1 MGVLT
6 NFVIRNQTPQHV
18 ELHGVDD
25 ADILKLSP
33 LQVRRLGSHPTRLY
47 GDAATAARQDQA
59 VDWEPEPTRS
69 MIVRVASVF
78 AATGMLAGLVAVGA
92 LLGRDVAAA
101 MGVAGFATL
110 CLLAAAL
117 AIRRARGTLLHGADR
132 LDRELEPAREAAGF
146 VELLRDLVIS
156 SFQYSALVVL
166 IVVGVSAPAA
176 ALYFGTDLA
185 QAVRFD
191 GLRPIVIGGDV
202 AHHVLVVRSL
212 QLVLVIL
219 VSLVPALMYFQF
231 DREKLTTLVDRWLH
245 VIFRLDPTLRTIA
258 DVDAKYGRRVEEF
271 LGASLGLGVDT
282 TRQRL
287 RDRSPVV
294 LSTLLI
300 AIGWIVVVL
309 SVPTNGP
316 DGAPATVPEMFH
328 PQLTPVTMA
337 FLGAYFLSV
346 QVALRGF
353 VRGDLKPKTYNVI
366 TVRILMAV
374 VLAWSVQGIIG
385 DGPSTLAVSFLAGVV
400 PNTVLLSIRTLTGS
414 KATTDDELDRRSPL
428 TQIDEIDVYERTRLE
443 EEGITSVQALA
454 RHDLVDL
461 MLSSRIPAPR
471 LIDWVDQAMLQQ
483 HTTAEVT
490 MALRANGV
498 RSATDLLQVCAHEGA
513 LAELTKALDG
523 RCSPTLLRV
532 VLAKDEWLT
541 YVTNWRQHEDLH
553 ASKVVAYHADRPV
566 GGTLDLAAHIH
577 RQPTA
582 TSAEARQLN
591 DTPTTGRHH
600 VRAR

>member
-1 MGVLT
+1 MTLSRARALCATSRKRIGV
-6 NFVIRNQTPQHV
+6 
-18 ELHGVDD
+18 
-25 ADILKLSP
+25 AALSGAER
-33 LQVRRLGSHPTRLY
+33 VTRLAQRH
-47 GDAATAARQDQA
+47 GTSRKFVRAQRELVRQA
-59 VDWEPEPTRS
+59 VDLAFTEPTAPSRFEPFPRVS
-69 MIVRVASVF
+69 DAWVRRFVLGVVLIV
-78 AATGMLAGLVAVGA
+78 
-92 LLGRDVAAA
+92 
-101 MGVAGFATL
+101 
-110 CLLAAAL
+110 
-117 AIRRARGTLLHGADR
+117 HGSYR
-132 LDRELEPAREAAGF
+132 QV

-166 IVVGVSAPAA
+166 VVVGVSAPAA

-185 QAVRFD
+185 QAVTFD
-191 GLRPIVIGGDV
+191 GLRPTVIGGDV

-219 VSLVPALMYFQF
+219 ISLVPALMYFQF

-309 SVPTNGP
+309 SVPDNGP

-328 PQLTPVTMA
+328 PKLTPVTMA

-385 DGPSTLAVSFLAGVV
+385 DGPSTLAISFLAGVV
-400 PNTVLLSIRTLTGS
+400 PNTVLLTIRTLTGS

-483 HTTAEVT
+483 HTSAEAT

-498 RSATDLLQVCAHEGA
+498 RSATDLLQVCADEDA
-513 LAELTKALDG
+513 LAELTKVLDG

-541 YVTNWRQHEDLH
+541 YVTNWRQHEDAH
-553 ASKVVAYHADRPV
+553 ASRVVVYHADRPAV
-566 GGTLDLAAHIH
+566 GGIDLAAHIH
-577 RQPTA
+577 RQPIA
-582 TSAEARQLN
+582 TSTEPRQLS

>member
-1 MGVLT
+1 MT
-6 NFVIRNQTPQHV
+6 NFVIRNQTPRYV
-18 ELHGVDD
+18 ELHGAVET
-25 ADILKLSP
+25 LKLSP
-33 LQVRRLGSHPTRLY
+33 LQVRRLGRHPARLY
-47 GDAATAARQDQA
+47 GEAASAARRDQA
-59 VDWEPEPTRS
+59 VDWGPEPTRTA
-69 MIVRVASVF
+69 IVRVASVF
-78 AATGMLAGLVAVGA
+78 AAAGMLAALVSVTAFLGRNLAVGTA
-92 LLGRDVAAA
+92 V
-101 MGVAGFATL
+101 
-110 CLLAAAL
+110 AAL
-117 AIRRARGTLLHGADR
+117 AALSLFVAAMAIRRCRRTLLHGADQM
-132 LDRELEPAREAAGF
+132 DDTFEPAREAAGF
-146 VELLRDLVIS
+146 VELVRDLVIS
-156 SFQYSALVVL
+156 SFQYSALVILV
-166 IVVGVSAPAA
+166 VVGVSAPAA
-176 ALYFGTDLA
+176 ALYFGTDLSH
-185 QAVRFD
+185 AVTFD
-191 GLRPIVIGGDV
+191 GLHPTVTSGDE
-202 AHHVLVVRSL
+202 ARHVLVVRCL
-212 QLVLVIL
+212 QLVWVIL

-271 LGASLGLGVDT
+271 LGASLSLGVVAT
-282 TRQRL
+282 TQRL

-300 AIGWIVVVL
+300 AIGWIVIVL
-309 SVPTNGP
+309 SVPSTGA
-316 DGAPATVPEMFH
+316 DGVPATVSEMFH
-328 PQLTPVTMA
+328 PVLTPVTMA

-374 VLAWSVQGIIG
+374 VLAWSVQAITG
-385 DGPSTLAVSFLAGVV
+385 DGPATLAVSFLAGIV

-443 EEGITSVQALA
+443 EEGITSVQGLA

-483 HTTAEVT
+483 HTSAEVT
-490 MALRANGV
+490 MLLRANGV
-498 RSATDLLQVCAHEGA
+498 RSATDLLQVCAHQDA
-513 LAELTKALDG
+513 LAELTVALDG

-541 YVTNWRQHEDLH
+541 YVTNWREHEDAH
-553 ASKVVAYHADRPV
+553 ASTVLVYRDPVVGEV
-566 GGTLDLAAHIH
+566 NLAGHIH
-577 RQPTA
+577 RQA
-582 TSAEARQLN
+582 TQATTRS
-591 DTPTTGRHH
+591 TGRQH
-600 VRAR
+600 VQVI

>member
-1 MGVLT
+1 MT
-6 NFVIRNQTPQHV
+6 NFVIRNQTPRYV
-18 ELHGVDD
+18 ELHGAVET
-25 ADILKLSP
+25 LKLSP
-33 LQVRRLGSHPTRLY
+33 LQVRRLGRPPARLY
-47 GDAATAARQDQA
+47 GEAAAAARRDQA
-59 VDWEPEPTRS
+59 VDWGPEPTRTA
-69 MIVRVASVF
+69 IVRVASVF
-78 AATGMLAGLVAVGA
+78 AAAGMLAALVSVSAF
-92 LLGRDVAAA
+92 LGRNLTVGTAVAAL
-101 MGVAGFATL
+101 ATL
-110 CLLAAAL
+110 SLFVAAL
-117 AIRRARGTLLHGADR
+117 AIRRCRRTLLHGADQM
-132 LDRELEPAREAAGF
+132 DDTFEPAREAAGF
-146 VELLRDLVIS
+146 VELVRDLVVS
-156 SFQYSALVVL
+156 SFQYSALVILV
-166 IVVGVSAPAA
+166 VVGVSAPAA
-176 ALYFGTDLA
+176 ALYFGTDLSY
-185 QAVRFD
+185 AVTFH
-191 GLRPIVIGGDV
+191 GLHPTVTSGDE
-202 AHHVLVVRSL
+202 ARHVLVVRCL
-212 QLVLVIL
+212 QLVWVIL

-271 LGASLGLGVDT
+271 LGASLSLGVVAT
-282 TRQRL
+282 TQRL

-300 AIGWIVVVL
+300 AIGWIVIVL
-309 SVPTNGP
+309 SVPSTGA
-316 DGAPATVPEMFH
+316 DGVPATVSEMFQ
-328 PQLTPVTMA
+328 PVLTPVTMA

-374 VLAWSVQGIIG
+374 VLAWSVQAITG
-385 DGPSTLAVSFLAGVV
+385 DGPATLAVSFLAGIV

-443 EEGITSVQALA
+443 EEGITSVQGLA

-483 HTTAEVT
+483 HTSAEVT
-490 MALRANGV
+490 MLLRANGV
-498 RSATDLLQVCAHEGA
+498 RSATDLLQVCAHQDA
-513 LAELTKALDG
+513 LAELTVALDG

-541 YVTNWRQHEDLH
+541 YVTNWREHEDAH
-553 ASKVVAYHADRPV
+553 ASTVLVYRDSVVGEV
-566 GGTLDLAAHIH
+566 DLAAHIH
-577 RQPTA
+577 RQA
-582 TSAEARQLN
+582 TQATTRS
-591 DTPTTGRHH
+591 TGRQH
-600 VRAR
+600 VQVI